1 MNNSKLKNLVRSALM
16 LAIAIIFQIIGKNI
30 PTISQSFVGP
40 AVNAVLIITE
50 FISGTALA
58 VLVGAL
64 TPLLAWFTG
73 QLNTAMGPFIPF
85 IMLGNIIYVV
95 SFGMIRKRIKNSNA
109 IMLYLSLIIAATLKY
124 LFLFFSASK
133 MIGLLKLAIPVKL
146 AEKLIIMM
154 GIPQLI
160 TALIGGFL
168 GIIIVKILLKNKFLH
183 E

>member
-1 MNNSKLKNLVRSALM
+1 MSNIKLQNLVRSALM
-16 LAIAIIFQIIGKNI
+16 LAIAIMFQIIGKNI
-30 PTISQSFVGP
+30 PAISQSFVGP
-40 AVNAVLIITE
+40 AVNSVLIITE
-50 FISGTALA
+50 FLCGTTLAL
-58 VLVGAL
+58 LVGAMI
-64 TPLLAWFTG
+64 PLLAWFTG
-73 QLNTAMGPFIPF
+73 QLNTAMGFFIPF

-160 TALIGGFL
+160 TALIGGFI
-168 GIIIVKILLKNKFLH
+168 GIVIVKKFIKNELSH
-183 E
+183 D